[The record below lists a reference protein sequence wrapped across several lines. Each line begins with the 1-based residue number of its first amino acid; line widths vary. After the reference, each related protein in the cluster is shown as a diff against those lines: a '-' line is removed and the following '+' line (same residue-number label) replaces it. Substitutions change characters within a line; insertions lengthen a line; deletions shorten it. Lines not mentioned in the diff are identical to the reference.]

1 MIYSSMQ
8 EESGLILVDAGLENV
23 CSEQLAK
30 Q

>member
-1 MIYSSMQ
+1 MQ